1 MDDPKLNTIEGQRLE
16 ELKSFNIFGSSVES
30 QFDDL
35 TSLAA
40 LIFDVPIVAISFIDR
55 DRQFFKSKVGILES
69 EISREGSFCKFV
81 MESKKVLVISDLN
94 DEKAKGIAQNIF
106 DPQVQFYAGVPVMTK
121 DGHILGTFFIM
132 DKKPRQL
139 NSKQIDGLKMMAQLT
154 LRLLNIRKDSSS
166 LRLKVR
172 DVAHEVNNN
181 AAIISGSIYSLSEL
195 ATKQEITVQPIQN
208 GVDRIRSA
216 TLKIVKTV
224 KDLRAVVIS

>member
-1 MDDPKLNTIEGQRLE
+1 MNTIEGQRLE

-55 DRQFFKSKVGILES
+55 DRQFFKSKIGILEN
-69 EISREGSFCKFV
+69 ETSREKSFCKLV
-81 MESKKVLVISDLN
+81 MESKELLVISDVN
-94 DEKAKGIAQNIF
+94 TETAFKEMAQNIF
-106 DPQVQFYAGVPVMTK
+106 DPQAQFYAGTPVMTK
-121 DGHILGTFFIM
+121 EGHILGTFFIM

-139 NSKQIDGLKMMAQLT
+139 SLKQIGGLKMMAQLT
-154 LRLLNIRKDSSS
+154 LHLLNIRKNASS
-166 LRLKVR
+166 LKLKVR
-172 DVAHEVNNN
+172 NVAHEVNNH

-195 ATKQEITVQPIQN
+195 TAKQEISVQPIQN

-216 TLKIVKTV
+216 TQKIVKTV